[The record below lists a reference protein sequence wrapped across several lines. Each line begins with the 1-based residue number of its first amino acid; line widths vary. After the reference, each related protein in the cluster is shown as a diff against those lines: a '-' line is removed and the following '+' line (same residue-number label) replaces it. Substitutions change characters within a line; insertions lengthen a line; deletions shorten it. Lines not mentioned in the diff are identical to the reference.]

1 MSEHCLNICEDT
13 YSSAKF
19 DGGARTGASS
29 LRGMCGGRVGPGGG
43 APDGAPRRAEPDSG
57 PGGSRAATWQRRLEW
72 PLTGLAVLFL
82 GLYALTVLDTSLSRL
97 QHDLIDLTLTTMW
110 ALFGADYLVRLGLS
124 TDRWAF
130 VRGHLLD
137 LLTLLLPMARPL
149 RALRVIP
156 VISALNKRLR
166 GGFRGRVAVYVA
178 STTLLVGT
186 VAALA
191 VLEAER
197 SAPHATIR
205 TFGDAVW
212 WTIATITTVGYGDLY
227 PVTDQG
233 RVVASALMVAG
244 IALLGVVTGSIA
256 TWFVDSMR
264 QVGEEVEQSGDEVL
278 ATLRDLVA
286 EVRTLSVRV
295 AELESARRNDS
306 C

>member
-1 MSEHCLNICEDT
+1 MS
-13 YSSAKF
+13 
-19 DGGARTGASS
+19 GAQSDSQDEPT
-29 LRGMCGGRVGPGGG
+29 P
-43 APDGAPRRAEPDSG
+43 AEIWERWG
-57 PGGSRAATWQRRLEW
+57 EW

-82 GLYALTVLDTSLSRL
+82 GLYAVTVLDTGLTRP
-97 QHDLIDLTLTTMW
+97 QHDLIDVALSTMW
-110 ALFGADYLVRLGLS
+110 ALFGLDYLVRLWLS
-124 TDRWAF
+124 TDRWLF
-130 VRGHLLD
+130 VRSHLLD
-137 LLTLLLPMARPL
+137 LAILLLPMARPL

-186 VAALA
+186 VASLS

-197 SAPHATIR
+197 YAAHATIR

-227 PVTDQG
+227 PVTDEG

-264 QVGEEVEQSGDEVL
+264 QVEDEVEQSGDEVI
-278 ATLRDLVA
+278 AALRELT
-286 EVRTLSVRV
+286 EQVRTLSSQV
-295 AELESARRNDS
+295 ANLEAAQRSEHPAGG
-306 C
+306 